1 MTSISAAETHEQFL
15 QRLDKE
21 FREDPHNPNTRD
33 DCFNSSCLVYYY
45 DNQIDGFI
53 QFEGNHHCSDDCR
66 GWDAINGRCECGN
79 RRVSFESDEYGDITA
94 VAH

>member
-1 MTSISAAETHEQFL
+1 MVSTTESSTEFF

-21 FREDPHNPNTRD
+21 FKEDPHNPHTGD
-33 DCFNSSCLVYYY
+33 DCFDSSCLVYYY

-53 QFEGNHHCSDDCR
+53 QFEGNNCIDDCS

-79 RRVSFESDEYGDITA
+79 RRVSFESDDYGDVRA